1 MNSKTNTKKNK
12 EISVKSFIKLLSSLI
27 ITFGLTAMCF
37 FTAYVCTS
45 GGSFFGYEFSP
56 TSELTHINVMLMGLD
71 KGGTRTDVMILG
83 QLNLVDGEIHMLQIP
98 RDTYVKDNGRYDK
111 KINSA
116 YGLEKEKTVFKEV
129 KQITGVAADKYVV
142 VDTAGFRDLIDTI
155 GGVDFDV
162 PRDMD
167 YDDPVQDLHI
177 HLKAG
182 FQHLDGDKAEQ
193 LVRFRQSNDGRHLS
207 DIDRMKMQSEFIQAT
222 IDELFSLKS
231 VLKIND
237 LVEDVSAI
245 VDTNFTLNELLT
257 YAPYIFAT
265 DRDKIATHQLV
276 CTPEWINGGSYVIVD
291 EEATSEMIE
300 EFFTPSAMSET
311 KGKKQIEETIIGTGS
326 STVSV
331 KNQKVRKSVFN
342 AFTSVDIINASGGTV
357 DTDKVSGELKE
368 YKFNVRQT
376 METEAEFEE
385 TTVVSKKKSSV
396 AAALSKF
403 AGASDYVLNPD
414 KQAGSDITIIIGK
427 DFSK

>member
-1 MNSKTNTKKNK
+1 MNSKTNTKNNK
-12 EISVKSFIKLLSSLI
+12 EVSVKSFIKLLSSLI

-56 TSELTHINVMLMGLD
+56 TSKLTHINVMLMGLD

-129 KQITGVAADKYVV
+129 KQITGVTADKYVV
-142 VDTAGFRDLIDTI
+142 VDTSSFRDLIDTI
-155 GGVDFDV
+155 GGVDFEV
-162 PRDMD
+162 PQDMN

-193 LVRFRQSNDGRHLS
+193 LVRFRSYPQG
-207 DIDRMKMQSEFIQAT
+207 DIQRMKVQSDFIQAT
-222 IDELFSLKS
+222 VDELFSLKN
-231 VLKIND
+231 VFKVND

-245 VDTNFTLNELLT
+245 VDTNFSLNELLT
-257 YAPYIFAT
+257 YAPYIFSI
-265 DRDKIATHQLV
+265 DREKIVTHQLAGE
-276 CTPEWINGGSYVIVD
+276 PQWINGGSYVVPD
-291 EEATSEMIE
+291 YEGNAELVEK
-300 EFFTPSAMSET
+300 FLTPSSMSET

-331 KNQKVRKSVFN
+331 KKQKVKKSVFN

-357 DTDKVSGELKE
+357 DTDKVSSELKE
-368 YKFNVRQT
+368 YKFNVRQVL
-376 METEAEFEE
+376 ETEAEFEE

-396 AAALSKF
+396 AAALSRF
-403 AGASDYVLNPD
+403 AGASDYILNPD